1 MIKINKISIATLAAA
16 GLVFCSTSAFAD
28 GAPFVDQN
36 PIVVAN
42 NEVGIAAT
50 GTLMNYQEH
59 ITEVPSDIESGWMPG
74 FAVKYSLMS
83 WNQSPWIGTLRLIP
97 GARRARLLTD

>member
-28 GAPFVDQN
+28 GAHFVDQN

-42 NEVGIAAT
+42 NEVGIATT

-74 FAVKYSLMS
+74 FAVKYSLEGDDRGTPR
-83 WNQSPWIGTLRLIP
+83 SPPQIVEWQNCTTACSG
-97 GARRARLLTD
+97 

>member
-1 MIKINKISIATLAAA
+1 MIKINKMAISTLTAA

-36 PIVVAN
+36 PIIAVN

-59 ITEVPSDIESGWMPG
+59 ITAVPSDIESGWMPG
-74 FAVKYSLMS
+74 FAVKYSLMGDYFES
-83 WNQSPWIGTLRLIP
+83 MPS
-97 GARRARLLTD
+97 